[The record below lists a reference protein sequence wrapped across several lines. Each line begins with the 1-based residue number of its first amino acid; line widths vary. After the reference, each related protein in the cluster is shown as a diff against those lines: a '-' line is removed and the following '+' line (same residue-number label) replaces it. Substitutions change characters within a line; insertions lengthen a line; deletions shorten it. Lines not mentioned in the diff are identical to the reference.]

1 MLASLRGCA
10 ASASLGK
17 KYFVQRELGH
27 MVGIGVDYVDR
38 RVLAKY
44 NLNKKIGRGL
54 YGIVWKAH
62 AKSDNRERAVAIKRL
77 FNAFSN
83 SIDAK
88 RTYREV
94 SYLLSFCNHPN
105 IVSVHEV
112 IGSSED
118 MDLYLVMEHI
128 DVDLSSVIPSMC
140 EFSPLNCYPSESTT
154 DSRRVHHM
162 AASMCSQVYSL
173 GISGS
178 SRHQAAKHSCECSM
192 WNQTL

>member
-1 MLASLRGCA
+1 MVWNSQRLASFLGCA
-10 ASASLGK
+10 ASTSLGQ
-17 KYFVQRELGH
+17 KYFVQRELGR

-38 RVLAKY
+38 KVLAKY
-44 NLNKKIGRGL
+44 NLNKKVGRGL
-54 YGIVWKAH
+54 YGIVWKAQ
-62 AKSDNRERAVAIKRL
+62 AKTDNRERAVAIKRL

-83 SIDAK
+83 NIDAK

-112 IGSSED
+112 IASSED

-140 EFSPLNCYPSESTT
+140 KIFC
-154 DSRRVHHM
+154 V
-162 AASMCSQVYSL
+162 
-173 GISGS
+173 
-178 SRHQAAKHSCECSM
+178 
-192 WNQTL
+192 